1 VPAVLEGVLRPDG
14 HAMIPV
20 IAAVFLVAA
29 IALDALLDVL
39 ARWWVEFTDGA

>member
-1 VPAVLEGVLRPDG
+1 LPTVLESVLRPDG

-20 IAAVFLVAA
+20 IAVVFVVAA

-39 ARWWVEFTDGA
+39 ARWWLELTDGA

>member
-1 VPAVLEGVLRPDG
+1 MLCALALFL
-14 HAMIPV
+14 
-20 IAAVFLVAA
+20 IAF